1 MIGEGSRRLGLEQVS
16 LEVAGNHL
24 QEVYKE
30 GAKKNEYTL

>member
-24 QEVYKE
+24 QEVYIE
-30 GAKKNEYTL
+30 GAKKK